1 MLLDFLVKTF
11 KKFKIHTSSH
21 EPRPQCR
28 RKYQFQMVSA
38 SSLFETLEFEFE
50 STDQFNLFQFHD
62 FCFRF
67 TLQQAISRKNYINKA
82 RTPAVP
88 LSDNKCWCA
97 FAEFSQNIYR
107 NDLLRKYRNLSSF
120 NHFHQ
125 SKHITTISKKN
136 CLKKNIR
143 SVSTC

>member
-28 RKYQFQMVSA
+28 RKYQFQMASA
-38 SSLFETLEFEFE
+38 CSLFEILEFE
-50 STDQFNLFQFHD
+50 STDEENLFQFHD
-62 FCFRF
+62 FFSDLHFSCS
-67 TLQQAISRKNYINKA
+67 AISRKNYINKA

-88 LSDNKCWCA
+88 WSDNKCWCA